1 MGRAICRDTFEEH
14 AEEQGL
20 LEFNGAG
27 IGSLWVLDQV
37 SSHRNSI
44 ARLQE
49 QQRKILYQHP
59 LLRQPTFLSD
69 QSNQKKN
76 PMPSQ
81 AQAEA
86 PKEEATPAMEA
97 TISVASCVSLE
108 QSLSLQA
115 VASPSE
121 EAAKPA
127 EASVSP

>member
-1 MGRAICRDTFEEH
+1 M
-14 AEEQGL
+14 L
-20 LEFNGAG
+20 
-27 IGSLWVLDQV
+27 
-37 SSHRNSI
+37 
-44 ARLQE
+44 
-49 QQRKILYQHP
+49 
-59 LLRQPTFLSD
+59 
-69 QSNQKKN
+69 
-76 PMPSQ
+76 SQ

-97 TISVASCVSLE
+97 AISVASCVGLE